1 MMARDKSMTNV
12 AGLMIIVMILHHL
25 AFVSL
30 VKVTDY
36 VFIFFINSLLKIQDM
51 AYDHYLFMEKGYLF
65 FLINIIVLA
74 IMLPLYAFIYKHYN
88 YSDKAELRRT

>member
-1 MMARDKSMTNV
+1 MARDKSMTNV

-36 VFIFFINSLLKIQDM
+36 VFIFFMAWFLFKSGMFAEKDRQKKISNFILYIFKKLLKKL
-51 AYDHYLFMEKGYLF
+51 AYSACGYVYFSL
-65 FLINIIVLA
+65 
-74 IMLPLYAFIYKHYN
+74 
-88 YSDKAELRRT
+88 